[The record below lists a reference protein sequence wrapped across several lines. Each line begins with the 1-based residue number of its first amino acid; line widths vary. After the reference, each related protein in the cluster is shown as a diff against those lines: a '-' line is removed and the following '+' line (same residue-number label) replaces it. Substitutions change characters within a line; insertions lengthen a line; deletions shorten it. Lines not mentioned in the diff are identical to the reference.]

1 MRDGISQNAGNESRG
16 VAESQRRRH
25 DGTRGRRGRL
35 SPRHEA
41 TPFCT
46 CFFIAR
52 RAFLRFFFAFE
63 VRPGVRH
70 LDAQAVD
77 LAHETLGLQP
87 SPSFLFFLTGSRFGI
102 DCACILRV
110 PT

>member
-63 VRPGVRH
+63 VR
-70 LDAQAVD
+70 
-77 LAHETLGLQP
+77 LACVISMRKRLIWRMKLSGSSHHPHFCSFSPAHGLI
-87 SPSFLFFLTGSRFGI
+87 STAHAS
-102 DCACILRV
+102 
-110 PT
+110 